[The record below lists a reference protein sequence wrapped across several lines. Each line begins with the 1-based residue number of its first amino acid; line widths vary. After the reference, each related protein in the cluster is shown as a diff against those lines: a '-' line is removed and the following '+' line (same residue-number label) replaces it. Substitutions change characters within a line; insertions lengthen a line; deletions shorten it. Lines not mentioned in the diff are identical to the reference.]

1 MSIEEFVLLGFGN
14 LPELQILLC
23 FLFLVIY
30 MVTMAG
36 NILIV
41 VLDVAD
47 QRLHTPMYFL
57 LGNLSCLEICY
68 TSSILPWVLAS
79 LLTGDRTI
87 SVSGCMTQFYC
98 FGILA
103 ATEYYLLAVMS
114 YDWYLVICNPLCYA
128 TLMNGSVCF
137 QLAACSWTSGF
148 LSSTTVIILMT
159 KIKFCGSNE
168 IDYFF
173 CDSSPIIKLSSTV
186 PQFLELT
193 IFMVSCVR

>member
-1 MSIEEFVLLGFGN
+1 
-14 LPELQILLC
+14 
-23 FLFLVIY
+23 

-47 QRLHTPMYFL
+47 QHLHTPMYFL

-79 LLTGDRTI
+79 LLMGDRTI
-87 SVSGCMTQFYC
+87 SVSGCMTQLYC

-148 LSSTTVIILMT
+148 LSSTIVIILMT

-173 CDSSPIIKLSSTV
+173 CDSSPIIKLASGPRLLWRHKCLHTHILVTSH
-186 PQFLELT
+186 FLQHSEFT
-193 IFMVSCVR
+193 SQKPKKT